1 MLVAVL
7 ALVLAGCRI
16 EVLAELDLREDGG
29 GQATVELFLDR
40 ELLGAL
46 DDLEVDAIGEV
57 EDAAADVDDWDVEVV
72 AEGADGVR
80 LRLEHEGPD
89 PAGAL
94 EELSAGLSP
103 DDPALE
109 VDLDVRR
116 HEPDG
121 GPVEV
126 RLAGDAELRAP
137 SAPGVVDEAGGPLG
151 PGAEELEART
161 REHVS
166 AALAVSMPGSVR
178 EHDADRTPDPALVW
192 DLPVGERVTVS
203 AASEVDGLPVPREAL
218 LVGAGVLLL
227 LAAAALIW
235 LVRRRGA

>member
-1 MLVAVL
+1 MLTL
-7 ALVLAGCRI
+7 LLAGCRI
-16 EVLAELDLREDGG
+16 DVLAELDLEEDGS

-40 ELLGAL
+40 ELLGTL
-46 DDLEVDAIGEV
+46 DGLEVDAVSEV
-57 EDAAADVDDWDVEVV
+57 EAAAAEVADWDLEVV

-80 LRLEHEGPD
+80 LRLEHEGSD

-109 VDLDVRR
+109 IDLEVDRQ
-116 HEPDG
+116 EQDG

-126 RLAGDAELRAP
+126 RLAGAAELRAP

-151 PGAEELEART
+151 PSGAELEART
-161 REHVS
+161 REHVT

-178 EHDADRTPDPALVW
+178 EHDADRTPEPTLVW

-203 AASEVDGLPVPREAL
+203 ATSEVDQLPIAREAL

-227 LAAAALIW
+227 LAAAALLW
-235 LVRRRGA
+235 FVRRRGA